1 MPDTTTPEQHAVKPH
16 DGRRK
21 KILLSVIGVLVAIPV
36 IAVIFILTFDWN
48 KARPWLNAKV
58 SEAIERPFAIR
69 GNLAVQWEI
78 PARRMAPGD
87 RHLRDWL
94 PWPHLIANDVHV
106 GNPAN
111 MQQADMA
118 SVRQFSFSLNPF
130 GLLHRTIGIPVLR
143 FDAPRVD
150 LVRTDNEHYN
160 WVYKKKEEESK
171 WKLDLERIVLTDG
184 VVRVVDAV
192 TKANVTAHVRTL
204 DKDPKYGI
212 GFEVGGSYNGAPVT
226 GGGKVGQVLS
236 LKDQDTPYPVQ
247 ADMRSGPSRIAIE
260 GTVTAPARLKAVD
273 LQLELAGRSMARL
286 YNFTGIT
293 LPETPAFS
301 TSGRLRG
308 ELDREYGRWTYENFK
323 GKVGSSDI
331 HGKLVYEGGKPR
343 GKLSGNVA
351 SNKLVF
357 EDLGPLIGADSNASK
372 KARGVEAVQPGGKVL
387 PVEEFRTERWKAIDA
402 DVRYAADK
410 IVREK
415 TLPIS
420 KLSAHLIMKDGVI
433 TLAPLDFGVAG
444 GTLRSTIRLDGS
456 GKAGNTIAATAKV
469 QARHIQ
475 IKQLFPTIE
484 QMQATVGQVNGDAQL
499 SATGTSVAALL
510 VERRSQGAGE
520 PGHGQQDA
528 ARDDG
533 PERWQH
539 HRHQAVRRQA
549 GAAELPG
556 RRLRRQEG
564 GDAVPGLRGRHQ
576 GSDHPGR
583 RHGQPRQRGA
593 EPDDPPRDQGPAPVH
608 AALAAVCARPLQQAR
623 RRGRQGRAGAEGRR
637 RGGARRGR
645 GAGSGPDPADQY
657 RAGRRQRLRPPGGA
671 GEDQADGAAAGQ
683 DQDALNAPRGQPPQ
697 GRPAAVRRRMRRM
710 G

>member
-1 MPDTTTPEQHAVKPH
+1 MPDTSTPQRSAAKPH
-16 DGRRK
+16 SGRRK
-21 KILLSVIGVLVAIPV
+21 KILLSAIGILIALPV

-69 GNLAVQWEI
+69 GNLNVEWEI
-78 PARRMAPGD
+78 PARKMAPGD
-87 RHLRDWL
+87 RNLRDWI
-94 PWPHLIANDVHV
+94 PWPHLIANDIHV
-106 GNPAN
+106 GNPAH

-118 SVRQFSFSLNPF
+118 AVKQFSFSLNPL
-130 GLLHRTIGIPVLR
+130 GLLHHTIGIPVLR

-150 LVRTDNEHYN
+150 LVRTDASHYN
-160 WVYKKKEEESK
+160 WVYKKEEKESK

-184 VVRVVDAV
+184 VVRFVDAV
-192 TKANVTAHVRTL
+192 TKADVTANVRTL
-204 DKDPKYGI
+204 ANDPKYGVS
-212 GFEVGGSYNGAPVT
+212 FEVGGSYNGAPVT

-236 LKDQDTPYPVQ
+236 LKDQNTPYPVQ

-260 GTVTAPARLKAVD
+260 GTVTSPAKLRAVD
-273 LQLELAGRSMARL
+273 LQLQLAGRSMARL

-308 ELDREYGRWTYENFK
+308 ELDREYGRWTYEDFK

-357 EDLGPLIGADSNASK
+357 EDLGPLVGADSNASK

-402 DVRYAADK
+402 DVRYGANQ

-469 QARHIQ
+469 SARHIQ

-510 VERRSQGAGE
+510 GSSNGEVKALVNQGTISKMLLEMAGLNVGNIVLTKLFGDKPVELNCLAADFDVKKGVMQSQVFVVDTKEAIINVSGNVNLANEGVDLTVKPETKALRLFTLRAPLYVRGTFSDPDVSVDKKTLALKAGGA
-520 PGHGQQDA
+520 
-528 ARDDG
+528 
-533 PERWQH
+533 
-539 HRHQAVRRQA
+539 
-549 GAAELPG
+549 
-556 RRLRRQEG
+556 
-564 GDAVPGLRGRHQ
+564 
-576 GSDHPGR
+576 
-583 RHGQPRQRGA
+583 
-593 EPDDPPRDQGPAPVH
+593 
-608 AALAAVCARPLQQAR
+608 AALATIAAPVAALLPLINTGPGENSDCAKLVALANAKPTA
-623 RRGRQGRAGAEGRR
+623 
-637 RGGARRGR
+637 
-645 GAGSGPDPADQY
+645 P
-657 RAGRRQRLRPPGGA
+657 PPGKTKK
-671 GEDQADGAAAGQ
+671 
-683 DQDALNAPRGQPPQ
+683 
-697 GRPAAVRRRMRRM
+697 
-710 G
+710 

>member
-1 MPDTTTPEQHAVKPH
+1 MPDTTTPQHGAVKPH
-16 DGRRK
+16 NGRRK
-21 KILLSVIGVLVAIPV
+21 KIILSAIGILVAIPV

-69 GNLAVQWEI
+69 GNLNVEWEI
-78 PARRMAPGD
+78 PARSMAPGE
-87 RHLRDWL
+87 RNLRDWI

-106 GNPAN
+106 GNPAH
-111 MQQADMA
+111 MKQADMA
-118 SVRQFSFSLNPF
+118 AVKQFSFSLNPL
-130 GLLHRTIGIPVLR
+130 GLLHHTIGIPVLR

-150 LVRTDNEHYN
+150 LVRTDASHYN
-160 WVYKKKEEESK
+160 WVYKKEEKESK
-171 WKLDLERIVLTDG
+171 WKLDLERVVLTDG
-184 VVRVVDAV
+184 VVRFVDAV
-192 TKANVTAHVRTL
+192 TKADVTANVRTL
-204 DKDPKYGI
+204 ANDPKYGI
-212 GFEVGGSYNGAPVT
+212 SFEVGGSYNGAPVT

-236 LKDQDTPYPVQ
+236 LKDQNVPYPVQ

-260 GTVTAPARLKAVD
+260 GTVTSPAKLKAVD

-308 ELDREYGRWTYENFK
+308 ELDREYGRWTYEDFK

-357 EDLGPLIGADSNASK
+357 EDLGPLVGADSNASK

-402 DVRYAADK
+402 DVKYAADK

-456 GKAGNTIAATAKV
+456 GAAGNTIAATAKV
-469 QARHIQ
+469 SARHIQ

-499 SATGTSVAALL
+499 SATGTSVASLLGTSNGEVKALVNQGTISKML
-510 VERRSQGAGE
+510 LEMAGLNVGNMVLTKLFGDKPVELNCLAADFDVKKGVMQSQVFVVDTKEAIINVSGNVNLGNEGMDLTVKPETKALRLFTLRAPLYVRGTFSDPDVSVDKKTLALKAGGA
-520 PGHGQQDA
+520 
-528 ARDDG
+528 
-533 PERWQH
+533 
-539 HRHQAVRRQA
+539 
-549 GAAELPG
+549 
-556 RRLRRQEG
+556 
-564 GDAVPGLRGRHQ
+564 
-576 GSDHPGR
+576 
-583 RHGQPRQRGA
+583 
-593 EPDDPPRDQGPAPVH
+593 
-608 AALAAVCARPLQQAR
+608 AALATIAAPVAALLPLINTGPGENSDCAKLVALANAKPTA
-623 RRGRQGRAGAEGRR
+623 
-637 RGGARRGR
+637 
-645 GAGSGPDPADQY
+645 P
-657 RAGRRQRLRPPGGA
+657 PPGKTKK
-671 GEDQADGAAAGQ
+671 
-683 DQDALNAPRGQPPQ
+683 
-697 GRPAAVRRRMRRM
+697 
-710 G
+710 

>member
-1 MPDTTTPEQHAVKPH
+1 MPDTTTPQHGSVKPH
-16 DGRRK
+16 SGRRK
-21 KILLSVIGVLVAIPV
+21 KIILGAIGILIAIPV

-69 GNLAVQWEI
+69 GNLNVEWEI
-78 PARRMAPGD
+78 PARKMAPGD
-87 RHLRDWL
+87 RNLRDWI

-106 GNPAN
+106 GNPAH

-118 SVRQFSFSLNPF
+118 AVKQFSFSLNPL
-130 GLLHRTIGIPVLR
+130 GLLHHTIGIPVLR

-150 LVRTDNEHYN
+150 LVRTDASHYN
-160 WVYKKKEEESK
+160 WVYKKQEKESK

-184 VVRVVDAV
+184 VVRFVDAV
-192 TKANVTAHVRTL
+192 TKADVTANVRTL
-204 DKDPKYGI
+204 ANDPKYGVS
-212 GFEVGGSYNGAPVT
+212 FEVGGSYNGAPVT

-236 LKDQDTPYPVQ
+236 LKDQNTPYPVQ

-260 GTVTAPARLKAVD
+260 GTVTSPARLKAVD

-308 ELDREYGRWTYENFK
+308 ELDREYGRWTYEDFK

-357 EDLGPLIGADSNASK
+357 EDLGPLVGADSNASK

-402 DVRYAADK
+402 DVRYAADR

-469 QARHIQ
+469 SARHIQ

-510 VERRSQGAGE
+510 GTSNGEVKALVNQGTISKMLLEMAGLNVGNIVLTKLFGDKPVELNCLAADFDVKKGVMQSQVFVVDTKEAIINVSGNVNLGNEGMNLTVKPETKALRLFTLRAPLYVRGTFSDPDVSVDKKTLALKAGGA
-520 PGHGQQDA
+520 
-528 ARDDG
+528 
-533 PERWQH
+533 
-539 HRHQAVRRQA
+539 
-549 GAAELPG
+549 
-556 RRLRRQEG
+556 
-564 GDAVPGLRGRHQ
+564 
-576 GSDHPGR
+576 
-583 RHGQPRQRGA
+583 
-593 EPDDPPRDQGPAPVH
+593 
-608 AALAAVCARPLQQAR
+608 AALATIAAPVAALLPLINTGPGENSDCARLVALANAKPTA
-623 RRGRQGRAGAEGRR
+623 
-637 RGGARRGR
+637 
-645 GAGSGPDPADQY
+645 P
-657 RAGRRQRLRPPGGA
+657 PPGKTKK
-671 GEDQADGAAAGQ
+671 
-683 DQDALNAPRGQPPQ
+683 
-697 GRPAAVRRRMRRM
+697 
-710 G
+710 

>member
-1 MPDTTTPEQHAVKPH
+1 MPDTSTSQHGAVKPH
-16 DGRRK
+16 NGRRK
-21 KILLSVIGVLVAIPV
+21 KIILSAIGILIAIPV

-69 GNLAVQWEI
+69 GNLNVEWEI
-78 PARRMAPGD
+78 PARKMAPGD
-87 RHLRDWL
+87 RNLRDWI

-106 GNPAN
+106 GNPAH
-111 MQQADMA
+111 MKQADMA
-118 SVRQFSFSLNPF
+118 AVKQFSFSLNPL
-130 GLLHRTIGIPVLR
+130 GLLHHTIGIPVLR

-150 LVRTDNEHYN
+150 LVRTDASHYN
-160 WVYKKKEEESK
+160 WVYKKEEKESK
-171 WKLDLERIVLTDG
+171 WKLDLERVVLTDG
-184 VVRVVDAV
+184 VVSFVDAV

-204 DKDPKYGI
+204 ANDPKYGVA
-212 GFEVGGSYNGAPVT
+212 FEVGGSYNGAPVT

-236 LKDQDTPYPVQ
+236 LKDQNVPYPVQ
-247 ADMRSGPSRIAIE
+247 ADMRSGPSRIAVE
-260 GTVTAPARLKAVD
+260 GTVTSPAKLKAVD
-273 LQLELAGRSMARL
+273 LQLTLAGRSMARL

-308 ELDREYGRWTYENFK
+308 ELDREYGRWTYEDFK

-357 EDLGPLIGADSNASK
+357 EDLGPLVGADSNASK
-372 KARGVEAVQPGGKVL
+372 KARGVETVQPGGKVL
-387 PVEEFRTERWKAIDA
+387 PVEEFRTERWKAMDA
-402 DVRYAADK
+402 DVKYAADK

-469 QARHIQ
+469 SARHIQ

-510 VERRSQGAGE
+510 GTSNGEVKALVNQGTISKMLLEMAGLNVGNMVLTKLFGDKPVELNCLAADFDVKKGVMQSQVFVVDTKEAIINVSGNVNLGNEGMDLTVKPETKALRLFTLRAPLYVRGTFSDPDVSVDKKTLALKAGGA
-520 PGHGQQDA
+520 
-528 ARDDG
+528 
-533 PERWQH
+533 
-539 HRHQAVRRQA
+539 
-549 GAAELPG
+549 
-556 RRLRRQEG
+556 
-564 GDAVPGLRGRHQ
+564 
-576 GSDHPGR
+576 
-583 RHGQPRQRGA
+583 
-593 EPDDPPRDQGPAPVH
+593 
-608 AALAAVCARPLQQAR
+608 AALATIAAPVAALLPLINTGPGQDSDCAKLVALANAKPTA
-623 RRGRQGRAGAEGRR
+623 
-637 RGGARRGR
+637 
-645 GAGSGPDPADQY
+645 P
-657 RAGRRQRLRPPGGA
+657 PPGKTKK
-671 GEDQADGAAAGQ
+671 
-683 DQDALNAPRGQPPQ
+683 
-697 GRPAAVRRRMRRM
+697 
-710 G
+710 

>member
-1 MPDTTTPEQHAVKPH
+1 MPDTTTPQHGAVKPH
-16 DGRRK
+16 NGRRK
-21 KILLSVIGVLVAIPV
+21 KIILSAIGILVAIPV

-69 GNLAVQWEI
+69 GNLNVEWEI
-78 PARRMAPGD
+78 PARSMAPGD
-87 RHLRDWL
+87 RNLRDWI

-106 GNPAN
+106 GNPAH
-111 MQQADMA
+111 MKQADMA
-118 SVRQFSFSLNPF
+118 AVKQFSFSLNPL
-130 GLLHRTIGIPVLR
+130 GLLHHTIGIPVLR

-150 LVRTDNEHYN
+150 LVRTDASHYN
-160 WVYKKKEEESK
+160 WVYKKEEKESK
-171 WKLDLERIVLTDG
+171 WKLDLERVVLTDG
-184 VVRVVDAV
+184 VVRFVDAV
-192 TKANVTAHVRTL
+192 TKADVTANVRTL
-204 DKDPKYGI
+204 ANDPKYGI
-212 GFEVGGSYNGAPVT
+212 SFEVGGSYNGAPVT

-236 LKDQDTPYPVQ
+236 LKDQNVPYPVQ

-260 GTVTAPARLKAVD
+260 GTVTSPAKLKAVD

-308 ELDREYGRWTYENFK
+308 ELDREYGRWTYEDFK

-357 EDLGPLIGADSNASK
+357 EDLGPLVGADSNASK

-456 GKAGNTIAATAKV
+456 GAAGNTIAATAKV
-469 QARHIQ
+469 SARHIQ

-499 SATGTSVAALL
+499 SATGTSVASLLGTSNGEVKALVNQGTISKML
-510 VERRSQGAGE
+510 LEMAGLNVGNMVLTKLFGDKPVELNCLAADFDVKKGVMQSQVFVVDTKEAIINVSGNVNLGNEGMDLTVKPETKALHLFTLRAPLYVRGTFSDPDVSVDKKTLALKAGGA
-520 PGHGQQDA
+520 
-528 ARDDG
+528 
-533 PERWQH
+533 
-539 HRHQAVRRQA
+539 
-549 GAAELPG
+549 
-556 RRLRRQEG
+556 
-564 GDAVPGLRGRHQ
+564 
-576 GSDHPGR
+576 
-583 RHGQPRQRGA
+583 
-593 EPDDPPRDQGPAPVH
+593 
-608 AALAAVCARPLQQAR
+608 AALATIAAPVAALLPLINTGPGENSDCAKLVALANAKPTA
-623 RRGRQGRAGAEGRR
+623 
-637 RGGARRGR
+637 
-645 GAGSGPDPADQY
+645 P
-657 RAGRRQRLRPPGGA
+657 PPGKTKK
-671 GEDQADGAAAGQ
+671 
-683 DQDALNAPRGQPPQ
+683 
-697 GRPAAVRRRMRRM
+697 
-710 G
+710 

>member
-1 MPDTTTPEQHAVKPH
+1 MPDTTTPQHGTVKPH
-16 DGRRK
+16 NGRRK
-21 KILLSVIGVLVAIPV
+21 KIILSAIGILVAIPV

-69 GNLAVQWEI
+69 GNLNVEWEI
-78 PARRMAPGD
+78 PARSMAPGD
-87 RHLRDWL
+87 RNLRDWI

-106 GNPAN
+106 GNPAH
-111 MQQADMA
+111 MKQADMA
-118 SVRQFSFSLNPF
+118 AVKQFSFSLNPL
-130 GLLHRTIGIPVLR
+130 GLLHHTIGIPVLR

-150 LVRTDNEHYN
+150 LVRTDASHYN
-160 WVYKKKEEESK
+160 WVYKKEEKESK
-171 WKLDLERIVLTDG
+171 WKLDLERVVLTDG
-184 VVRVVDAV
+184 VVRFVDAV
-192 TKANVTAHVRTL
+192 TKADVTANVRTL
-204 DKDPKYGI
+204 ANDPKYGI
-212 GFEVGGSYNGAPVT
+212 SFEVGGSYNGAPVT

-236 LKDQDTPYPVQ
+236 LKDQNVPYPVQ

-260 GTVTAPARLKAVD
+260 GTVTSPAKLKAVD

-308 ELDREYGRWTYENFK
+308 ELDREYGRWTYEDFK

-357 EDLGPLIGADSNASK
+357 EDLGPLVGADSNASK

-402 DVRYAADK
+402 DVKYAADK

-456 GKAGNTIAATAKV
+456 GAAGNTIAATAKV
-469 QARHIQ
+469 SARHIQ

-499 SATGTSVAALL
+499 SATGTSVASLLGTSNGEVKALVNQGTISKML
-510 VERRSQGAGE
+510 LEMAGLNVGNMVLTKLFGDKPVELNCLAADFDVKKGVMQSQVFVVDTKEAIINVSGNVNLGNEGMDLTVKPETKALRLFTLRAPLYVRGTFSDPDVSVDKKTLALKAGGA
-520 PGHGQQDA
+520 
-528 ARDDG
+528 
-533 PERWQH
+533 
-539 HRHQAVRRQA
+539 
-549 GAAELPG
+549 
-556 RRLRRQEG
+556 
-564 GDAVPGLRGRHQ
+564 
-576 GSDHPGR
+576 
-583 RHGQPRQRGA
+583 
-593 EPDDPPRDQGPAPVH
+593 
-608 AALAAVCARPLQQAR
+608 AALATIAAPVAALLPLINTGPGENSDCAKLVALANAKPTA
-623 RRGRQGRAGAEGRR
+623 
-637 RGGARRGR
+637 
-645 GAGSGPDPADQY
+645 P
-657 RAGRRQRLRPPGGA
+657 PPGKTKK
-671 GEDQADGAAAGQ
+671 
-683 DQDALNAPRGQPPQ
+683 
-697 GRPAAVRRRMRRM
+697 
-710 G
+710 

>member
-1 MPDTTTPEQHAVKPH
+1 MPDTTTPQHGSVKPH
-16 DGRRK
+16 NGRRK
-21 KILLSVIGVLVAIPV
+21 KIILSAIGVLIAIPV

-69 GNLAVQWEI
+69 GNLAVEWEV
-78 PARRMAPGD
+78 PARNMAPGD
-87 RHLRDWL
+87 RNLRDWI

-106 GNPAN
+106 GNPAH
-111 MQQADMA
+111 MKQADMA
-118 SVRQFSFSLNPF
+118 AVKQFSFSLNPL
-130 GLLHRTIGIPVLR
+130 GLLHHTIGIPVLR
-143 FDAPRVD
+143 FDSPRVD
-150 LVRTDNEHYN
+150 LVRTDASHYN
-160 WVYKKKEEESK
+160 WVYKKEEKESK
-171 WKLDLERIVLTDG
+171 WKLDLERVVLTDG
-184 VVRVVDAV
+184 VVSFVDAV

-204 DKDPKYGI
+204 ANDPKYGI
-212 GFEVGGSYNGAPVT
+212 AFEVGGSYNGAPVT

-236 LKDQDTPYPVQ
+236 LKDQNVPYPVQ

-260 GTVTAPARLKAVD
+260 GTVTSPAKLKAVD

-308 ELDREYGRWTYENFK
+308 ELDREYGRWTYEDFK

-357 EDLGPLIGADSNASK
+357 EDLGPLVGADSNASK
-372 KARGVEAVQPGGKVL
+372 KARGVETVQPGGKVL

-402 DVRYAADK
+402 DVKYAADK

-456 GKAGNTIAATAKV
+456 GAAGNTIAATAKV
-469 QARHIQ
+469 SARHIQ

-499 SATGTSVAALL
+499 SATGTSVASLLGTSNGEVKALVNQGTISKML
-510 VERRSQGAGE
+510 LEMAGLNVGNMVLTKLFGDKPVELNCLAADFDVKKGVMQSQVFVVDTKEAIINVSGNVNLGNEGMDLTVKPETKALRLFTLRAPLYVRGTFSDPDVSVDKKTLALKAGGA
-520 PGHGQQDA
+520 
-528 ARDDG
+528 
-533 PERWQH
+533 
-539 HRHQAVRRQA
+539 
-549 GAAELPG
+549 
-556 RRLRRQEG
+556 
-564 GDAVPGLRGRHQ
+564 
-576 GSDHPGR
+576 
-583 RHGQPRQRGA
+583 
-593 EPDDPPRDQGPAPVH
+593 
-608 AALAAVCARPLQQAR
+608 AALATIAAPVAALLPLINTGPGENSDCAKLVALANAKPTA
-623 RRGRQGRAGAEGRR
+623 
-637 RGGARRGR
+637 
-645 GAGSGPDPADQY
+645 P
-657 RAGRRQRLRPPGGA
+657 PPGKTKK
-671 GEDQADGAAAGQ
+671 
-683 DQDALNAPRGQPPQ
+683 
-697 GRPAAVRRRMRRM
+697 
-710 G
+710 

>member
-1 MPDTTTPEQHAVKPH
+1 MPDTTTPQHGTVKPH
-16 DGRRK
+16 NGRRK
-21 KILLSVIGVLVAIPV
+21 KIILSAIGILVAIPV

-69 GNLAVQWEI
+69 GNLNVEWEI
-78 PARRMAPGD
+78 PARSMAPGD
-87 RHLRDWL
+87 RNLRDWI

-106 GNPAN
+106 GNPAH
-111 MQQADMA
+111 MKQADMA
-118 SVRQFSFSLNPF
+118 AVKQFSFSLNPL
-130 GLLHRTIGIPVLR
+130 GLLHHTIGIPVLR

-150 LVRTDNEHYN
+150 LVRTDASHYN
-160 WVYKKKEEESK
+160 WVYKKEEKESK
-171 WKLDLERIVLTDG
+171 WKLDLERVVLTDG
-184 VVRVVDAV
+184 VVRFVDAV
-192 TKANVTAHVRTL
+192 TKADVTANVRTL
-204 DKDPKYGI
+204 ANDPKYGI
-212 GFEVGGSYNGAPVT
+212 SFEVGGSYNGAPVT

-236 LKDQDTPYPVQ
+236 LKDQNVPYPVQ

-260 GTVTAPARLKAVD
+260 GTVTSPAKLKAVD

-301 TSGRLRG
+301 TAGRLRG
-308 ELDREYGRWTYENFK
+308 ELDREYGRWTYEDFK

-357 EDLGPLIGADSNASK
+357 EDLGPLVGADSNASK

-456 GKAGNTIAATAKV
+456 GAAGNTIAATAKV
-469 QARHIQ
+469 SARHIQ

-499 SATGTSVAALL
+499 SATGTSVASLLGTSNGEVKALVNQGTISKML
-510 VERRSQGAGE
+510 LEMAGLNVGNMVLTKLFGDKPVELNCLAADFDVKKGVMQSQVFVVDTKEAIINVSGNVNLGNEGMDLTVKPETKAPRLFTLRAPLYVRGTFSDPDVSVDKKTLALKAGGA
-520 PGHGQQDA
+520 
-528 ARDDG
+528 
-533 PERWQH
+533 
-539 HRHQAVRRQA
+539 
-549 GAAELPG
+549 
-556 RRLRRQEG
+556 
-564 GDAVPGLRGRHQ
+564 
-576 GSDHPGR
+576 
-583 RHGQPRQRGA
+583 
-593 EPDDPPRDQGPAPVH
+593 
-608 AALAAVCARPLQQAR
+608 AALATIAAPVAALLPLINTGPGENSDCAKLVALANAKPTA
-623 RRGRQGRAGAEGRR
+623 
-637 RGGARRGR
+637 
-645 GAGSGPDPADQY
+645 P
-657 RAGRRQRLRPPGGA
+657 PPGKTKK
-671 GEDQADGAAAGQ
+671 
-683 DQDALNAPRGQPPQ
+683 
-697 GRPAAVRRRMRRM
+697 
-710 G
+710 

>member
-1 MPDTTTPEQHAVKPH
+1 MPDTTTPQHGAVKPH
-16 DGRRK
+16 NGRRK
-21 KILLSVIGVLVAIPV
+21 KIILSAIGILVAIPV

-69 GNLAVQWEI
+69 GNLNVEWEI
-78 PARRMAPGD
+78 PARSMAPGD
-87 RHLRDWL
+87 RNLRDWI

-106 GNPAN
+106 GNPAH
-111 MQQADMA
+111 MKQADMA
-118 SVRQFSFSLNPF
+118 AVKQFSFSLNPL
-130 GLLHRTIGIPVLR
+130 GLLHHTIGIPVLR

-150 LVRTDNEHYN
+150 LVRTDASHYN
-160 WVYKKKEEESK
+160 WVYKKEEKESK
-171 WKLDLERIVLTDG
+171 WKLDLERVVLTDG
-184 VVRVVDAV
+184 VMRFVDAV
-192 TKANVTAHVRTL
+192 TKADVTANVRTL
-204 DKDPKYGI
+204 ANDPKYGI
-212 GFEVGGSYNGAPVT
+212 SFEVGGSYNGAPVT

-236 LKDQDTPYPVQ
+236 LKDQNVPYPVQ

-260 GTVTAPARLKAVD
+260 GTVTSPAKLKAVD

-308 ELDREYGRWTYENFK
+308 ELDREYGRWTYEDFK

-357 EDLGPLIGADSNASK
+357 EDLGPLVGADSNASK

-402 DVRYAADK
+402 DVKYAADK

-456 GKAGNTIAATAKV
+456 GAAGNTIAATAKV
-469 QARHIQ
+469 SARHIQ

-499 SATGTSVAALL
+499 SATGTSVASLLGTSNGEVKALVNQGTISKML
-510 VERRSQGAGE
+510 LEMAGLNVGNMVLTKLFGDKPVELNCLAADFDVKKGVMQSQVFVVDTKEAIINVSGNVNLGNEGMDLTVKPETKALRLFTLRAPLYVRGTFSDPDVSVDKKTLALKAGGA
-520 PGHGQQDA
+520 
-528 ARDDG
+528 
-533 PERWQH
+533 
-539 HRHQAVRRQA
+539 
-549 GAAELPG
+549 
-556 RRLRRQEG
+556 
-564 GDAVPGLRGRHQ
+564 
-576 GSDHPGR
+576 
-583 RHGQPRQRGA
+583 
-593 EPDDPPRDQGPAPVH
+593 
-608 AALAAVCARPLQQAR
+608 AALATIAAPVAALLPLINTGPGENSDCAKLVALANAKPTA
-623 RRGRQGRAGAEGRR
+623 
-637 RGGARRGR
+637 
-645 GAGSGPDPADQY
+645 P
-657 RAGRRQRLRPPGGA
+657 PPGKTKK
-671 GEDQADGAAAGQ
+671 
-683 DQDALNAPRGQPPQ
+683 
-697 GRPAAVRRRMRRM
+697 
-710 G
+710 

>member
-1 MPDTTTPEQHAVKPH
+1 MPDTTPPQRNAAKPH
-16 DGRRK
+16 NGRRR
-21 KILLSVIGVLVAIPV
+21 KILLGVLGVLITIPV
-36 IAVIFILTFDWN
+36 IAVIFVLTFDWN

-69 GNLAVQWEI
+69 GDLAVQWEI
-78 PARRMAPGD
+78 PARSMAPGD

-106 GNPAN
+106 GNPAH
-111 MQQADMA
+111 MKQADMA
-118 SVRQFSFSLNPF
+118 AVRQFSFSLNPF
-130 GLLHRTIGIPVLR
+130 GLLHHTIGIPVLR
-143 FDAPRVD
+143 FDSPRVD
-150 LVRTDNEHYN
+150 LVRTDSEHYN

-171 WKLDLERIVLTDG
+171 WKLDLERVVLTDG
-184 VVRVVDAV
+184 VVRFVDAV

-212 GFEVGGSYNGAPVT
+212 GFEIGGSYNGAPVT

-260 GTVTAPARLKAVD
+260 GTVTAPAKLKAVD

-323 GKVGSSDI
+323 GKVGTSDI

-357 EDLGPLIGADSNASK
+357 EDLGPLIGADSNESK

-433 TLAPLDFGVAG
+433 TLDPLDFGVAG
-444 GTLRSTIRLDGS
+444 GALRSTIRLDGS

-510 VERRSQGAGE
+510 GSSNGEVKALVNQGTISKMLLEMMGLNVGNIIVTKLFGDKPVQLNCLAADFDVRKGVMQSQVFVVDTKEAIINVDGTINLANEALNLTIHPETKALRLFTLRSPLYVRGPFSKPDVAVDKGVLALKAGGA
-520 PGHGQQDA
+520 
-528 ARDDG
+528 
-533 PERWQH
+533 
-539 HRHQAVRRQA
+539 
-549 GAAELPG
+549 
-556 RRLRRQEG
+556 
-564 GDAVPGLRGRHQ
+564 
-576 GSDHPGR
+576 
-583 RHGQPRQRGA
+583 
-593 EPDDPPRDQGPAPVH
+593 
-608 AALAAVCARPLQQAR
+608 AALAAVAAPVAALIPLINTGPGEDSDC
-623 RRGRQGRAGAEGRR
+623 GRLVALAK
-637 RGGARRGR
+637 AKPT
-645 GAGSGPDPADQY
+645 AP
-657 RAGRRQRLRPPGGA
+657 PPGKA
-671 GEDQADGAAAGQ
+671 KT
-683 DQDALNAPRGQPPQ
+683 R
-697 GRPAAVRRRMRRM
+697 
-710 G
+710 

>member
-1 MPDTTTPEQHAVKPH
+1 MK
-16 DGRRK
+16 
-21 KILLSVIGVLVAIPV
+21 
-36 IAVIFILTFDWN
+36 
-48 KARPWLNAKV
+48 
-58 SEAIERPFAIR
+58 
-69 GNLAVQWEI
+69 
-78 PARRMAPGD
+78 
-87 RHLRDWL
+87 
-94 PWPHLIANDVHV
+94 
-106 GNPAN
+106 
-111 MQQADMA
+111 
-118 SVRQFSFSLNPF
+118 QFSFSLNPL
-130 GLLHRTIGIPVLR
+130 GLLHHTIGIPVLR

-150 LVRTDNEHYN
+150 LVRTDATHYN
-160 WVYKKKEEESK
+160 WVYKKEEKESK
-171 WKLDLERIVLTDG
+171 WKLDLERVVLTDG
-184 VVRVVDAV
+184 VVRFVDAV
-192 TKANVTAHVRTL
+192 TKADVTANVRTL
-204 DKDPKYGI
+204 ANDPKYGVS
-212 GFEVGGSYNGAPVT
+212 FEVGGSYNGAPVT

-236 LKDQDTPYPVQ
+236 LKDQNVPYPVQ

-260 GTVTAPARLKAVD
+260 GTVTSPAKLKAVD
-273 LQLELAGRSMARL
+273 LQLQLAGRSMARL

-308 ELDREYGRWTYENFK
+308 ELDREYGRWTYEDFK

-357 EDLGPLIGADSNASK
+357 EDLGPLVGADSNASK

-456 GKAGNTIAATAKV
+456 GKAGNTIAATATAKV
-469 QARHIQ
+469 SARHIQ

-510 VERRSQGAGE
+510 GSSNGEVKALVNQGTISKMLLEMAGLNVGNIVLTKLFGDKPVELNCLAADFDVKKGVMQSQVFVVDTKEAIINVSGNVNLANEGMDLTVKPETKALRLFTLRAPLYVRGTFSDPDVSVDKKTLALKAGGA
-520 PGHGQQDA
+520 
-528 ARDDG
+528 
-533 PERWQH
+533 
-539 HRHQAVRRQA
+539 
-549 GAAELPG
+549 
-556 RRLRRQEG
+556 
-564 GDAVPGLRGRHQ
+564 
-576 GSDHPGR
+576 
-583 RHGQPRQRGA
+583 
-593 EPDDPPRDQGPAPVH
+593 
-608 AALAAVCARPLQQAR
+608 AALATIAAPVAALLPLINTGPGENSDCAKLVALANTKPTA
-623 RRGRQGRAGAEGRR
+623 
-637 RGGARRGR
+637 
-645 GAGSGPDPADQY
+645 P
-657 RAGRRQRLRPPGGA
+657 PPGKTKK
-671 GEDQADGAAAGQ
+671 
-683 DQDALNAPRGQPPQ
+683 
-697 GRPAAVRRRMRRM
+697 
-710 G
+710 